1 MNQVSFGNGVPTR
14 TQVAVHSVGAQS
26 TDGESTEAV
35 AASDTMTQSAAEMG
49 YAQDAG
55 QMSATAKRT
64 STEKQAASV
73 EISEE
78 GWNAMEDYNQ
88 SAIEY
93 SMQLLERLKE
103 SRQNSKSTNTKTTK
117 QPVNYSFRKV
127 SAAIA
132 RAKNVNQA
140 SNALTS
146 ANSAL
151 SALRR
156 KSASGQYNDDE
167 LQIAINHA
175 KKMVRVARKKVQN
188 IRRESQMESDDKGTV
203 HRKQNETGQK
213 IVRRRKQADEKEDAL
228 QELQLLKKQMKTRR
242 EQEKYSHRR
251 HEGQNLMS
259 ADMEYLQKM
268 IRLLKNEGFGTI
280 NNTVDATVVDV
291 QAGMAGMTGAGDIT
305 METTAST
312 EVSGC
317 FNLPGYVIIH
327 AWSVLFR

>member
-1 MNQVSFGNGVPTR
+1 MNQVSFRNGVPTR

-26 TDGESTEAV
+26 TDGESSEAV
-35 AASDTMTQSAAEMG
+35 AASDTTTQSAAEMG
-49 YAQDAG
+49 YAQDTG

-213 IVRRRKQADEKEDAL
+213 IVRRRKKADEKEDAL

-251 HEGQNLMS
+251 HEGKNLMS

-268 IRLLKNEGFGTI
+268 IRLLKNEGFGTV

-317 FNLPGYVIIH
+317 FTCQDTL
-327 AWSVLFR
+327 

>member
-26 TDGESTEAV
+26 TDGESSEAV

-213 IVRRRKQADEKEDAL
+213 IVRRRKKADEKEDAL

-291 QAGMAGMTGAGDIT
+291 QAGIAGMTGAGDIT

-317 FNLPGYVIIH
+317 FTCQDTL
-327 AWSVLFR
+327 

>member
-251 HEGQNLMS
+251 YEGQNLMS
-259 ADMEYLQKM
+259 ADTEYLQKM

-280 NNTVDATVVDV
+280 NATSDLMFADEQTGTITYSTTAAATTTSTGEDAASATVE
-291 QAGMAGMTGAGDIT
+291 AP
-305 METTAST
+305 
-312 EVSGC
+312 VS
-317 FNLPGYVIIH
+317 
-327 AWSVLFR
+327 AE

>member
-1 MNQVSFGNGVPTR
+1 MNQVSFRNGVPTR

-26 TDGESTEAV
+26 TDGESSEAV
-35 AASDTMTQSAAEMG
+35 AASDTTTQSAAEM
-49 YAQDAG
+49 
-55 QMSATAKRT
+55 AKRT
-64 STEKQAASV
+64 STEKQAARV

-203 HRKQNETGQK
+203 HRKQNET
-213 IVRRRKQADEKEDAL
+213 
-228 QELQLLKKQMKTRR
+228 
-242 EQEKYSHRR
+242 
-251 HEGQNLMS
+251 
-259 ADMEYLQKM
+259 
-268 IRLLKNEGFGTI
+268 
-280 NNTVDATVVDV
+280 
-291 QAGMAGMTGAGDIT
+291 
-305 METTAST
+305 
-312 EVSGC
+312 
-317 FNLPGYVIIH
+317 
-327 AWSVLFR
+327 

>member
-26 TDGESTEAV
+26 TDGESSEAV

-117 QPVNYSFRKV
+117 QPVNYSFRIV

-317 FNLPGYVIIH
+317 FTCQDTL
-327 AWSVLFR
+327 

>member
-14 TQVAVHSVGAQS
+14 TQVAVYSVGAQS
-26 TDGESTEAV
+26 TDGDSSEAV

-213 IVRRRKQADEKEDAL
+213 IVRRRKKADEKEDAL
-228 QELQLLKKQMKTRR
+228 QELQLLKNQMKTRR

-268 IRLLKNEGFGTI
+268 IRLLKNEGFGTV

-317 FNLPGYVIIH
+317 FTCQDTL
-327 AWSVLFR
+327 

>member
-251 HEGQNLMS
+251 YEGQNLM
-259 ADMEYLQKM
+259 QKM

-280 NNTVDATVVDV
+280 NATSDLMFADEQTGTITYSTTAAATTTSTGEGAASATVE
-291 QAGMAGMTGAGDIT
+291 AP
-305 METTAST
+305 
-312 EVSGC
+312 VS
-317 FNLPGYVIIH
+317 
-327 AWSVLFR
+327 AE

>member
-26 TDGESTEAV
+26 TDGESSEAV

-268 IRLLKNEGFGTI
+268 IRLLKSEGFGTV

-317 FNLPGYVIIH
+317 FTCQDTL
-327 AWSVLFR
+327 

>member
-1 MNQVSFGNGVPTR
+1 MNQVSFRNGVPTR

-26 TDGESTEAV
+26 TDGESSEAV
-35 AASDTMTQSAAEMG
+35 AASDTTTRSAAEMG
-49 YAQDAG
+49 YAQDTG

-213 IVRRRKQADEKEDAL
+213 IVRRRKKADEKEDAL

-317 FNLPGYVIIH
+317 FTCQDTL
-327 AWSVLFR
+327 

>member
-14 TQVAVHSVGAQS
+14 TQVAVHSVGVQS
-26 TDGESTEAV
+26 TDGESSEAV

-55 QMSATAKRT
+55 QMSAAAKRT

-203 HRKQNETGQK
+203 HRKHNETGQK

-268 IRLLKNEGFGTI
+268 IRLLKNEGFGTV

-317 FNLPGYVIIH
+317 FTCQDTL
-327 AWSVLFR
+327 

>member
-26 TDGESTEAV
+26 TDGESSEAV

-78 GWNAMEDYNQ
+78 GWNAIEDYNQ

-175 KKMVRVARKKVQN
+175 KKMVRVARKKVLN

-213 IVRRRKQADEKEDAL
+213 IVRRRKKADEKEDAL
-228 QELQLLKKQMKTRR
+228 QELQLLKNQMKTRR
-242 EQEKYSHRR
+242 EQEKYSHRW

-268 IRLLKNEGFGTI
+268 IRLLKNEGFGTV

-317 FNLPGYVIIH
+317 FTCQDTL
-327 AWSVLFR
+327 

>member
-14 TQVAVHSVGAQS
+14 TQVAVHSVGVQS
-26 TDGESTEAV
+26 TDGESSEAV
-35 AASDTMTQSAAEMG
+35 AASATMTQSAAEMG

-55 QMSATAKRT
+55 QMSAAAKRT

-175 KKMVRVARKKVQN
+175 KEMVRVARKKVQN

-317 FNLPGYVIIH
+317 FTCQDTL
-327 AWSVLFR
+327 

>member
-26 TDGESTEAV
+26 TDGESSEAV
-35 AASDTMTQSAAEMG
+35 AASDTMTQSAA
-49 YAQDAG
+49 
-55 QMSATAKRT
+55 AKRT

-78 GWNAMEDYNQ
+78 GWNAIEDYNQ

-156 KSASGQYNDDE
+156 KSASGQYNDE

-251 HEGQNLMS
+251 YEGQNLMS

-280 NNTVDATVVDV
+280 NATSDLMFADEQTGTITYSTTAAATTTSTGEGAASATVE
-291 QAGMAGMTGAGDIT
+291 AP
-305 METTAST
+305 ASA
-312 EVSGC
+312 E
-317 FNLPGYVIIH
+317 
-327 AWSVLFR
+327 

>member
-1 MNQVSFGNGVPTR
+1 
-14 TQVAVHSVGAQS
+14 
-26 TDGESTEAV
+26 
-35 AASDTMTQSAAEMG
+35 MG

-268 IRLLKNEGFGTI
+268 IRLLNNEGFGTI

-317 FNLPGYVIIH
+317 FTCQDTL
-327 AWSVLFR
+327 

>member
-1 MNQVSFGNGVPTR
+1 M
-14 TQVAVHSVGAQS
+14 
-26 TDGESTEAV
+26 
-35 AASDTMTQSAAEMG
+35 
-49 YAQDAG
+49 
-55 QMSATAKRT
+55 
-64 STEKQAASV
+64 
-73 EISEE
+73 
-78 GWNAMEDYNQ
+78 
-88 SAIEY
+88 
-93 SMQLLERLKE
+93 LERLKE

-213 IVRRRKQADEKEDAL
+213 IVRRRKKADEKEDAL

-280 NNTVDATVVDV
+280 NATSDLMFADEQTGTITYSTTAAATTTSTGESAASATVE
-291 QAGMAGMTGAGDIT
+291 AP
-305 METTAST
+305 
-312 EVSGC
+312 VS
-317 FNLPGYVIIH
+317 
-327 AWSVLFR
+327 AE

>member
-1 MNQVSFGNGVPTR
+1 MNQVSFRNGVPTR

-26 TDGESTEAV
+26 TDGESSEAV

-64 STEKQAASV
+64 LTEKQAASV

-213 IVRRRKQADEKEDAL
+213 IVRRRKKADEKEDAL
-228 QELQLLKKQMKTRR
+228 QELQLLKNQMKTRR

-268 IRLLKNEGFGTI
+268 IRLLKNEGFGTV

-317 FNLPGYVIIH
+317 FTCQDTL
-327 AWSVLFR
+327 

>member
-1 MNQVSFGNGVPTR
+1 MNQVSFGNGVPTMIQAALQP
-14 TQVAVHSVGAQS
+14 TSAQS
-26 TDGESTEAV
+26 TAFESEIDIVTEISSQSITDGSCVQATDAL
-35 AASDTMTQSAAEMG
+35 SSAA
-49 YAQDAG
+49 Q
-55 QMSATAKRT
+55 TA
-64 STEKQAASV
+64 SPDKQAASV

-78 GWNAMEDYNQ
+78 GWNAIEDYNQ

-93 SMQLLERLKE
+93 SMQLLERLQE
-103 SRQNSKSTNTKTTK
+103 SRRSSTSKKTKTTK

-156 KSASGQYNDDE
+156 KSTSGQYNDDE

-188 IRRESQMESDDKGTV
+188 VRRESQTERDDKGTV

-213 IVRRRKQADEKEDAL
+213 MVRRRQQAGEKADAL
-228 QELQLLKKQMKTRR
+228 QELELLKKQLKTRR

-268 IRLLKNEGFGTI
+268 IRLLKSGGFGSVNDTSDSSFADTQMGTI
-280 NNTVDATVVDV
+280 TD
-291 QAGMAGMTGAGDIT
+291 
-305 METTAST
+305 TTAVAATTTST
-312 EVSGC
+312 GESAAPVAAEAPVS
-317 FNLPGYVIIH
+317 
-327 AWSVLFR
+327 AE

>member
-1 MNQVSFGNGVPTR
+1 MNQVSFRNGVPTR

-26 TDGESTEAV
+26 TDGESSEAV

-64 STEKQAASV
+64 LTEKQAASV

-213 IVRRRKQADEKEDAL
+213 IVRRRKKADEKEDAL
-228 QELQLLKKQMKTRR
+228 QELQLLKNQMKTRR

-268 IRLLKNEGFGTI
+268 IRLLKNEGFGTV

-317 FNLPGYVIIH
+317 LTCQDT
-327 AWSVLFR
+327 L

>member
-26 TDGESTEAV
+26 T
-35 AASDTMTQSAAEMG
+35 AEMG

-317 FNLPGYVIIH
+317 FTCQDTL
-327 AWSVLFR
+327 

>member
-14 TQVAVHSVGAQS
+14 TQVAVHSVGVQS

-64 STEKQAASV
+64 STEKPAASV

-317 FNLPGYVIIH
+317 FTCQDTL
-327 AWSVLFR
+327 

>member
-1 MNQVSFGNGVPTR
+1 MNQVSFRNGVPTR

-26 TDGESTEAV
+26 TDGESSEAV

-213 IVRRRKQADEKEDAL
+213 IVRRRKKADEKEDAL
-228 QELQLLKKQMKTRR
+228 QELQLLKNQMKTRR

-268 IRLLKNEGFGTI
+268 IRLLKNEGFGTV

-317 FNLPGYVIIH
+317 FTCQDTL
-327 AWSVLFR
+327 

>member
-26 TDGESTEAV
+26 TDGESSEAV

-78 GWNAMEDYNQ
+78 GWNAMADYNQ

-213 IVRRRKQADEKEDAL
+213 IVRRRKKADEKEDAL

-317 FNLPGYVIIH
+317 FTCQDTL
-327 AWSVLFR
+327 

>member
-117 QPVNYSFRKV
+117 RPVNYSFRKV

-213 IVRRRKQADEKEDAL
+213 IVRRRKKADEKEDAL

-317 FNLPGYVIIH
+317 FTCQDTL
-327 AWSVLFR
+327 

>member
-26 TDGESTEAV
+26 TDGESSEAV
-35 AASDTMTQSAAEMG
+35 AASDTVTQSAAEMG

-78 GWNAMEDYNQ
+78 GWNAIEDYNQ

-317 FNLPGYVIIH
+317 FTCQDTL
-327 AWSVLFR
+327 

>member
-26 TDGESTEAV
+26 TDGESSEAV

-55 QMSATAKRT
+55 QMSAAAKRT

-78 GWNAMEDYNQ
+78 GWNAREDYNQ

-213 IVRRRKQADEKEDAL
+213 IVRRRKKADEKEDAL

-268 IRLLKNEGFGTI
+268 IRLLKSEGFGTV

-317 FNLPGYVIIH
+317 FTCQDTL
-327 AWSVLFR
+327 

>member
-26 TDGESTEAV
+26 TDGESSEAV

-78 GWNAMEDYNQ
+78 GWNAIEDYNQ

-213 IVRRRKQADEKEDAL
+213 IVRRRKKADEKEDAL
-228 QELQLLKKQMKTRR
+228 QELQLLKNQMKTRR

-268 IRLLKNEGFGTI
+268 IRLLKNEGFGTV

-317 FNLPGYVIIH
+317 FTCQDTL
-327 AWSVLFR
+327 

>member
-1 MNQVSFGNGVPTR
+1 MNQVSFRNGVPTR

-26 TDGESTEAV
+26 TDGESSEAV

-188 IRRESQMESDDKGTV
+188 IRRESQMESDDQGTV

-213 IVRRRKQADEKEDAL
+213 IVRRRKKADEKEDAL

-268 IRLLKNEGFGTI
+268 IRLLKNEGFGTV

-317 FNLPGYVIIH
+317 FTCQDTL
-327 AWSVLFR
+327 

>member
-1 MNQVSFGNGVPTR
+1 MNQVSFRNGVPTR

-26 TDGESTEAV
+26 TDGESSEAV

-64 STEKQAASV
+64 STENQAASV

-117 QPVNYSFRKV
+117 QPVNYNFRKV

-151 SALRR
+151 S
-156 KSASGQYNDDE
+156 
-167 LQIAINHA
+167 
-175 KKMVRVARKKVQN
+175 
-188 IRRESQMESDDKGTV
+188 
-203 HRKQNETGQK
+203 
-213 IVRRRKQADEKEDAL
+213 
-228 QELQLLKKQMKTRR
+228 
-242 EQEKYSHRR
+242 
-251 HEGQNLMS
+251 
-259 ADMEYLQKM
+259 
-268 IRLLKNEGFGTI
+268 
-280 NNTVDATVVDV
+280 
-291 QAGMAGMTGAGDIT
+291 
-305 METTAST
+305 
-312 EVSGC
+312 
-317 FNLPGYVIIH
+317 
-327 AWSVLFR
+327 

>member
-1 MNQVSFGNGVPTR
+1 MNQVSFRNGVPTR

-26 TDGESTEAV
+26 TDGESSEAV

-49 YAQDAG
+49 YAQDVG

-64 STEKQAASV
+64 LTEKQAASV

-213 IVRRRKQADEKEDAL
+213 IVRRRKKADEKEDAL
-228 QELQLLKKQMKTRR
+228 QELQLLKNQMKTRR

-268 IRLLKNEGFGTI
+268 IRLLKNEGFGTV

-317 FNLPGYVIIH
+317 FTCQDTL
-327 AWSVLFR
+327 

>member
-26 TDGESTEAV
+26 TDGESSEAV

-55 QMSATAKRT
+55 QMSAAAKRT

-127 SAAIA
+127 SAAMA

-213 IVRRRKQADEKEDAL
+213 IVRRRKKADEKEDAL

-317 FNLPGYVIIH
+317 FTCQDTL
-327 AWSVLFR
+327 

>member
-14 TQVAVHSVGAQS
+14 IQVAVHSVGAQS
-26 TDGESTEAV
+26 TDGESSEAV

-55 QMSATAKRT
+55 QMSTTAKRT

-317 FNLPGYVIIH
+317 FTCQDTL
-327 AWSVLFR
+327 

>member
-26 TDGESTEAV
+26 TDGESSEAV

-55 QMSATAKRT
+55 QMSAAAKRT

-317 FNLPGYVIIH
+317 FTCQDTL
-327 AWSVLFR
+327 

>member
-14 TQVAVHSVGAQS
+14 IQVAVHSVGAQS
-26 TDGESTEAV
+26 TDGESSEAV

-146 ANSAL
+146 DNSAL

-317 FNLPGYVIIH
+317 FTCQDTL
-327 AWSVLFR
+327 